1 MRGRLQLPKD
11 RLELSRVI
19 REHVIREQ
27 NRLSYRRITWLL
39 AYYYLNG
46 MRRFD
51 VFDPNTGRLSPQW
64 LDEEGN
70 MDFQSQEMMSA
81 IDRASARIA
90 SMDLRPKVEREG
102 TSLRMIRERA
112 SAQLLL
118 DSMINSNQ
126 LDEIKTKFA
135 HLFVALGTVG
145 VAGHLTD
152 LPTIGMSADFE
163 VIHPKELFPFPSMGN
178 DYTRQE
184 GLVRSRIVPLSHLK
198 ERYGRKIARNLDL
211 MEYWRVDHGDPIEDI
226 EEEHDPAIPRNPFTG
241 GSAEPRS
248 MSFDGGEHD
257 QLVLVRV
264 RELWLDGDRGTCSRY
279 VVCSGEYIIED
290 EDLSGSEK
298 YCPIGVARFM
308 ETGKFHGAGLFD
320 LLFSMN
326 REMERML
333 KTLFRNIRETDRY
346 GIVVMPQG
354 SFNERSVLRDVG
366 RGLRAVSY
374 QPDPLNEKFTPFV
387 IQPHNAGDIPG
398 RTAQFAKELMDGIN
412 PIRDLLAEKGR
423 VDSATG
429 LQFLDEQISQAMTT
443 PTRGVQAAFGQCYR
457 SLVSEAAK
465 NVMMYPRAIPITHL
479 TLDLAG
485 AVLDPEEGTASFPRN
500 PIPNVSRLNFT
511 VRETSPRSMTAR
523 KAEALELLKMQVT
536 DPDSFKLL
544 ALEEGLD
551 FAMWTKEEQA
561 AYETIV
567 MQILML
573 FSDGSESSQIVV
585 APHLA
590 RPDLQLRVL
599 SAFMSGPQMMMAS
612 TEVQDDFKAFR
623 DTLMRFSGMVLPEA
637 VPDPMDLAALGME
650 PPETMNGSPVA
661 APGLPQQ

>member
-126 LDEIKTKFA
+126 LDEIKTRFA

-152 LPTIGMSADFE
+152 VPTIGMSADFE

-485 AVLDPEEGTASFPRN
+485 AVLDPEEGTASFPEN

-573 FSDGSESSQIVV
+573 FNDGSESSQIVV

-599 SAFMSGPQMMMAS
+599 SAFMSGPQMMLAS

-650 PPETMNGSPVA
+650 PPEPMNGPPAA